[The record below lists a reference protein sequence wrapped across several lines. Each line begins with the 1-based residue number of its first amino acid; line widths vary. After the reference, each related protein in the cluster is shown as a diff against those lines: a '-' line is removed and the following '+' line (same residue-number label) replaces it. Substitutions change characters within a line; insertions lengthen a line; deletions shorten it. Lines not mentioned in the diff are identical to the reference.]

1 MWKHFNSKI
10 RKLEKDNAELRKELI
25 ELSRLINEQ
34 NENGVV
40 NNDGPKTLLTSD
52 NQEPDSKIHEY
63 VNKELLE
70 KSKTNGLN
78 DYSKSTVRVTCSRS
92 KIDENKKLLSTDV
105 TDPVLGEE
113 GTIYH
118 VSEMGQFSVHFKN
131 GEEHDYPFNAFEI
144 GYLIKK
150 SD

>member
-1 MWKHFNSKI
+1 MWKLFNSKI
-10 RKLEKDNAELRKELI
+10 RRLEKDNAELRKKLI
-25 ELSRLINEQ
+25 ELSRLINEH
-34 NENGVV
+34 NENSLV
-40 NNDGPKTLLTSD
+40 NNDDSKTLLTSD
-52 NQEPDSKIHEY
+52 NPKTDKIIYKY
-63 VNKELLE
+63 VNKDLLD
-70 KSKTNGLN
+70 KSKTNDLN
-78 DYSKSTVRVTCSRS
+78 DYSKSTARVTCSRS